1 MFLQGWMERM
11 SHTVRLE
18 PSGHTF
24 EVADGVSI
32 LAAGLEA
39 GFALPFSCR
48 QGVCRSCRGTLL
60 EGEIDYGE
68 VHPAYLSEA
77 DRAKGAVHLCQA
89 KPLSDVTLQ
98 VRELEGL
105 AGVRVAKIP
114 CRVAEITK
122 AAPDVSIVKLRLPLN
137 ENMMFAAGQHIEFL
151 LPDEKRRNYS
161 IASKPSIEGVT
172 QIELHIRHIPGG
184 YFTENV
190 LSKMKARDLMRFE
203 GPLGSFY
210 LRTDSQK
217 PVLMVGGSTGFAP
230 LKSMCE
236 QIFERGLNETRPV
249 TLYWGARTRE
259 GLYMLDIA
267 EEWALSQK
275 NFRFVPVLSEPTP
288 ACNWSGRTGLV
299 HEAAFSDIP
308 DMSAMEAYVC
318 GPSVMVEAA
327 RSSFIEQRSLAEDA
341 FYADAF
347 LTAADTAA

>member
-1 MFLQGWMERM
+1 M
-11 SHTVRLE
+11 SLSVRLE

-24 EVADGVSI
+24 QVASGDSI
-32 LAAGLEA
+32 LAAGLNA

-48 QGVCRSCRGTLL
+48 QGVCRSCRGTLIS
-60 EGEIDYGE
+60 GEVDMGD

-89 KPLSDVTLQ
+89 KPLSDVTIQ

-172 QIELHIRHIPGG
+172 QIELHIRHMPGG

-210 LRTDSQK
+210 LRTETQK
-217 PVLMVGGSTGFAP
+217 PILMVAGSTGFAP

-236 QIFERGLNETRPV
+236 QIFERNINASRPV
-249 TLYWGARTRE
+249 TLYWGARTRD
-259 GLYMLDIA
+259 GLYMLALA
-267 EEWALSQK
+267 EEWARTQK

-288 ACNWSGRTGLV
+288 ACNWTGPTGLV
-299 HEAAFSDIP
+299 HEAVLADIA
-308 DMSAMEAYVC
+308 DMSGTEAYVC
-318 GPSVMVEAA
+318 GPPAMVEAA
-327 RSSFIEQRSLAEDA
+327 RETFIGKAGLAEDA
-341 FYADAF
+341 FYADSF
-347 LTAADTAA
+347 LTAVDTAA